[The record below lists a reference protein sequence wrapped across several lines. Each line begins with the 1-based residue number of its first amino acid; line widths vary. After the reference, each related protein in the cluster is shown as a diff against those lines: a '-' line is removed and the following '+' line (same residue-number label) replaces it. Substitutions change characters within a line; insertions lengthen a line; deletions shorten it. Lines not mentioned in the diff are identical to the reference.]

1 MQTLTLE
8 VQDDFMP
15 KILALLNSLPKQSI
29 KVKNAEE
36 KLAGFGAWED
46 NRTTDE
52 IIADIRNSRVSNRK
66 NETPPR
72 L

>member
-1 MQTLTLE
+1 MQRLTLE

-15 KILALLNSLPKQSI
+15 RFLALLNSLPKQSI

-52 IIADIRNSRVSNRK
+52 IIADIRDSRINHR
-66 NETPPR
+66 EIEE
-72 L
+72 LL